1 MKTNNQHETEAI
13 LRVFE
18 QLKSLEQQLQAA
30 QARIRELEALVYG
43 GSTK

>member
-1 MKTNNQHETEAI
+1 MNTNNQKETEAI

-18 QLKSLEQQLQAA
+18 QLKSLEEQLRAA
-30 QARIRELEALVYG
+30 QDRIRELEAQVYG